1 MKRILFLVSNLD
13 CGGVQKSFVN
23 LINAMDRKRYEIDV
37 FLFVHGGAF
46 MRFMP
51 ADVNLIRSDYTE
63 YLFYYFPKSIK
74 ALISHGYYGLAV
86 KRLFQFLVSRFSRS
100 YGGFLM
106 SRMIKPLDKY
116 YDVAIDEGG
125 QALLYYMVDKVN
137 ADKRYSFFHS
147 DYAQWDYYYRMDKKY
162 YPLIDGVLTISEQC
176 VNSIKKYFPFVSDK
190 TYLMENISSVDFIK
204 SLSLDVVSDIPF
216 SRDHRILMTLGR
228 LCEEKGVDLALDVA
242 KKLKNKGLKYRWY
255 FIGDGPKR
263 ALYEKKAHSLG
274 LDDEVFFLGMR
285 INPYAYIKLANLIV
299 HPSLYEGKSIAL
311 DEVKILCK
319 PLVITNFSTVKD
331 QFEDRVNASICDFT
345 VESISDAIVELLD
358 NESLRNTYIRNL
370 RNNIYDNTDQVN
382 VLYDLIDK

>member
-1 MKRILFLVSNLD
+1 M
-13 CGGVQKSFVN
+13 
-23 LINAMDRKRYEIDV
+23 
-37 FLFVHGGAF
+37 
-46 MRFMP
+46 
-51 ADVNLIRSDYTE
+51 
-63 YLFYYFPKSIK
+63 
-74 ALISHGYYGLAV
+74 
-86 KRLFQFLVSRFSRS
+86 
-100 YGGFLM
+100 
-106 SRMIKPLDKY
+106 
-116 YDVAIDEGG
+116 
-125 QALLYYMVDKVN
+125 
-137 ADKRYSFFHS
+137 
-147 DYAQWDYYYRMDKKY
+147 
-162 YPLIDGVLTISEQC
+162 
-176 VNSIKKYFPFVSDK
+176 
-190 TYLMENISSVDFIK
+190 
-204 SLSLDVVSDIPF
+204 
-216 SRDHRILMTLGR
+216 
-228 LCEEKGVDLALDVA
+228 DLALDVA
-242 KKLKNKGLKYRWY
+242 KELKNKGLKYRWY